1 MYAGN
6 SRGPGSAKAYQ
17 NACLNAFANANYFNR
32 PYCLF
37 IDTSGNYR
45 VERYVSQCDPIHT
58 FHPIPS
64 GADLAAEIGKLITT
78 AENQIPSDKGENP

>member
-17 NACLNAFANANYFNR
+17 NACLNAFANANYFNCQ
-32 PYCLF
+32 YCLF

-45 VERYVSQCDPIHT
+45 VERYVSQHDPIHI
-58 FHPIPS
+58 FHPAPPN
-64 GADLAAEIGKLITT
+64 ADMAAEIGKLMTK
-78 AENQIPSDKGENP
+78 AENQTQSDI